1 MVQLP
6 IQLNVFFRLLQR
18 DLKIFCNNI
27 VDNYINTL
35 CWVLL
40 SMVVYQFILPKMGLN
55 FQGDFILVSCVISK
69 TFFGIMDNVSSF
81 VADLDNNKS
90 ITYDMTLPISHTLL
104 FVKIAVSNA
113 IYTCLLSCLIL
124 PAGKIFLWSY
134 LPFPHFDVV
143 KFFIILVTSSI
154 FSGFFSLYLI
164 GITKSVMQ
172 IEDIWNSI
180 INPLFCFGGYTF
192 TFKVMLDAAPIVA
205 YINLLNPLVYMFE
218 GVRAATLD
226 PSLSLPFWICP
237 TVLLLYSVPVG
248 WMGIRL
254 LKQRLDAI

>member
-1 MVQLP
+1 MQWS
-6 IQLNVFFRLLQR
+6 IQLNVFYKLLLR
-18 DLKIFCNNI
+18 DLKIFFHNI

-40 SMVVYQFILPKMGLN
+40 SMIVYQFILPKMGLN
-55 FQGDFILVSCVISK
+55 FQADFILVSCVISK
-69 TFFGIMDNVSSF
+69 TFFGVMDNVSCI
-81 VADLDNNKS
+81 VADLDGNKS

-104 FVKIAVSNA
+104 FIKIAISNS
-113 IYTCLLSCLIL
+113 IYTGLLACSIL
-124 PAGKIFLWSY
+124 PVGKLFLWSY
-134 LPFPHFDVV
+134 LPFPYFNFGN
-143 KFFIILVTSSI
+143 FFMILIASSL

-164 GITKSVMQ
+164 GITKSIGQ

-180 INPLFCFGGYTF
+180 IHPLFCFGGYTF

-218 GVRAATLD
+218 GVRAATLE

-237 TVLLLYSVPVG
+237 TILLLYSIPVG
-248 WMGIRL
+248 LVGIRL